1 LTDVKLIGGIAGSA
15 THLIQVLPSE
25 VFEHLSTLRPD
36 SASGCDFSLLSA
48 SNPAAESTTVAD
60 ASDEDLQRL
69 CLLEGLNV
77 ADASIED
84 LQKLLPQLRTYRI
97 LRS

>member
-1 LTDVKLIGGIAGSA
+1 LKFHKFQQSA
-15 THLIQVLPSE
+15 KIL
-25 VFEHLSTLRPD
+25 VFEKHRWLD
-36 SASGCDFSLLSA
+36 V
-48 SNPAAESTTVAD
+48 AERSTVAD